1 MEEADALA
9 DRAGIMATRML
20 ALGTTDY
27 LRKKHGDAYYV
38 HLVTR
43 TAPYTP
49 SEEMERIRSWV
60 RENFPGANIEART
73 YHGQMR
79 FSVPARTQFRVSDDV
94 GLTATQDVIDRARS
108 SSSPASFSN
117 RSGVSALFNLLE
129 THKHELD
136 LEYYSVS
143 QTTLDQVF
151 LNIITKHNIEEENA
165 SPVNA
170 RPRKKGWMS
179 RFGHAMTLTRRH
191 NTSAPTATNS

>member
-43 TAPYTP
+43 TAPHTP
-49 SEEMERIRSWV
+49 AEEMERLRLWV
-60 RENFPGANIEART
+60 TKNFAGANVEAKT

-79 FSVPARTQFRVSDDV
+79 FSVPARVSQTESTDE
-94 GLTATQDVIDRARS
+94 TRQSEDVIHPQQRS
-108 SSSPASFSN
+108 SI
-117 RSGVSALFNLLE
+117 SALFNLLE
-129 THKHELD
+129 THKDELG

-151 LNIITKHNIEEENA
+151 LTIIGKHNIEEEDN
-165 SPVNA
+165 
-170 RPRKKGWMS
+170 PRVQKKKKSMGGDAWWAI
-179 RFGHAMTLTRRH
+179 FCF
-191 NTSAPTATNS
+191 

>member
-43 TAPYTP
+43 TAPHT
-49 SEEMERIRSWV
+49 SAEEMERLRSWV
-60 RENFPGANIEART
+60 VNKFSGANVETKT

-79 FSVPARTQFRVSDDV
+79 FSVPARIEEAES
-94 GLTATQDVIDRARS
+94 IDN
-108 SSSPASFSN
+108 ASESEDII
-117 RSGVSALFNLLE
+117 RPQEPPPKSRISALFNLLE
-129 THKHELD
+129 KHKDELG

-151 LNIITKHNIEEENA
+151 LTIIGKHNIEEEDN
-165 SPVNA
+165 P
-170 RPRKKGWMS
+170 RLQRKKS
-179 RFGHAMTLTRRH
+179 RFHPWWAIFCV
-191 NTSAPTATNS
+191 